1 MKTLDISQATESLA
15 AYAQGIHDE
24 SIILTEKGQ
33 PVAALISIQN
43 VDWETIKLSSD
54 PQFMQIIEQ
63 SRARQKREGGVS
75 SDEMRRRLNVK

>member
-15 AYAQGIHDE
+15 AYAQGVTEE

-33 PVAALISIQN
+33 PVAALISIQDI
-43 VDWETIKLSSD
+43 DWETIKLSSD

-63 SRARQKREGGVS
+63 SRARQKKEGSVS
-75 SDEMRRRLNVK
+75 SEEMRRRLSVK